1 MEPNNERKTPAGE
14 QNELFKK
21 QVFSDETLR
30 TADSD
35 EEETG
40 EQHFETLTFDKPA
53 VLDERF
59 AARKAERETAQPPQ
73 AKPAASR
80 PAAKPV
86 KRQVPAAQKNKSV
99 SHERRLYSG
108 ETPSDA
114 ALRITR
120 QIAALVL
127 CLLLVCGGFWAKGAV
142 WDIWTDRD
150 IEDVQKSTY
159 YSAAANSAQLRLD
172 QNLPIG
178 YDAAQ
183 AVCVSLGQPISSSA
197 IPAKADDKDTLI
209 FPADLT
215 GSMET
220 ALGSQKLRLETGLT
234 NTDLFK
240 EIYKSLKKKKPVIAL
255 MLVVDAESAKLQYG
269 VVTGLDVSNNRVTV
283 ALSEGVD
290 TYTLAEFV
298 AATRFENTKNI
309 PTSLAFSLL
318 FGYTFPQYG
327 DLFKMSGLK
336 ITLPAPCAFI
346 LSRLHENGF
355 EAYAVGGCVR
365 DSLLHKTPHDWDI
378 TTAAKPGKN
387 HRAFF
392 RHSRFRDRP

>member
-1 MEPNNERKTPAGE
+1 M
-14 QNELFKK
+14 
-21 QVFSDETLR
+21 
-30 TADSD
+30 
-35 EEETG
+35 
-40 EQHFETLTFDKPA
+40 
-53 VLDERF
+53 
-59 AARKAERETAQPPQ
+59 
-73 AKPAASR
+73 
-80 PAAKPV
+80 
-86 KRQVPAAQKNKSV
+86 
-99 SHERRLYSG
+99 YSG

-127 CLLLVCGGFWAKGAV
+127 CLLLVCGGFWAKGTV

-183 AVCVSLGQPISSSA
+183 AVCISLGQPISSPA

-255 MLVVDAESAKLQYG
+255 MLVADAESAKLQYG
-269 VVTGLDVSNNRVTV
+269 VVTGLDVRNNRVTV

-309 PTSLAFSLL
+309 PLRLRFSLL
-318 FGYTFPQYG
+318 FGTLSRNTAIF
-327 DLFKMSGLK
+327 FKMSGLK
-336 ITLPAPCAFI
+336 ITLPRRARSSSP
-346 LSRLHENGF
+346 
-355 EAYAVGGCVR
+355 AYTKTVLRPTPSAGACR

-378 TTAAKPGKN
+378 TTAANPEKN

-392 RHSRFRDRP
+392 RHSVLETGLKHGTVTLLIDHEPYEVTTFRVDGNYTDGRHPDSVAFTTDIRDDLARRDLTINAMAYSPATGIIDPFGGQEDLKNEIICCVGDPHKRFRKMRYA

>member
-21 QVFSDETLR
+21 QVFTDETLR
-30 TADSD
+30 TADPD

-40 EQHFETLTFDKPA
+40 EQHFETLIFDKPA

-73 AKPAASR
+73 AKPAAPR

-127 CLLLVCGGFWAKGAV
+127 CLLLVCGGFWAKGTV

-159 YSAAANSAQLRLD
+159 YSAAANSAQLSLD

-178 YDAAQ
+178 YVFLWDSPFRLPLSPQ
-183 AVCVSLGQPISSSA
+183 KQMTKTRSSSPQTLRA
-197 IPAKADDKDTLI
+197 AWKRRSAAK
-209 FPADLT
+209 
-215 GSMET
+215 SC
-220 ALGSQKLRLETGLT
+220 
-234 NTDLFK
+234 
-240 EIYKSLKKKKPVIAL
+240 SLKPALRTPIFSKK
-255 MLVVDAESAKLQYG
+255 S
-269 VVTGLDVSNNRVTV
+269 
-283 ALSEGVD
+283 
-290 TYTLAEFV
+290 
-298 AATRFENTKNI
+298 TK
-309 PTSLAFSLL
+309 A
-318 FGYTFPQYG
+318 
-327 DLFKMSGLK
+327 
-336 ITLPAPCAFI
+336 
-346 LSRLHENGF
+346 
-355 EAYAVGGCVR
+355 
-365 DSLLHKTPHDWDI
+365 
-378 TTAAKPGKN
+378 
-387 HRAFF
+387 
-392 RHSRFRDRP
+392 

>member
-21 QVFSDETLR
+21 QVFNDEPLR
-30 TADSD
+30 PAEPE
-35 EEETG
+35 EEETDK
-40 EQHFETLTFDKPA
+40 QHFETLTFDKPA

-59 AARKAERETAQPPQ
+59 AARKAEREAAQPQQKRPAPQ
-73 AKPAASR
+73 TRPAATR

-86 KRQVPAAQKNKSV
+86 KRQAPAAQKSKPASR
-99 SHERRLYSG
+99 ERRLYSG

-114 ALRITR
+114 VLRITR

-127 CLLLVCGGFWAKGAV
+127 CLLLVCGGFWVKGAV

-150 IEDVQKSTY
+150 IEDVQKNIDY
-159 YSAAANSAQLRLD
+159 NAAANSTQLSLD

-183 AVCVSLGQPISSSA
+183 AVCTALGQPISPSA
-197 IPAKADDKDTLI
+197 IPAKSDDEDTLV
-209 FPADLT
+209 FPADLA

-220 ALGSQKLRLETGLT
+220 ALGSQKLQLETGLT

-255 MLVVDAESAKLQYG
+255 MLVADAESAELQYG
-269 VVTGLDVSNNRVTV
+269 VVTGLDVNNNRVTV
-283 ALSEGVD
+283 ALNEGVD

-309 PTSLAFSLL
+309 PLRLRLSLL
-318 FGYTFPQYG
+318 FGT
-327 DLFKMSGLK
+327 
-336 ITLPAPCAFI
+336 
-346 LSRLHENGF
+346 LSRNT
-355 EAYAVGGCVR
+355 VI
-365 DSLLHKTPHDWDI
+365 LLK
-378 TTAAKPGKN
+378 
-387 HRAFF
+387 
-392 RHSRFRDRP
+392 

>member
-30 TADSD
+30 TADPE

-73 AKPAASR
+73 AKPAAPR

-127 CLLLVCGGFWAKGAV
+127 CLLFVCGGFWAKGTV

-183 AVCVSLGQPISSSA
+183 AVCISLGQPISSSA

-220 ALGSQKLRLETGLT
+220 ALASQKLRL
-234 NTDLFK
+234 

-255 MLVVDAESAKLQYG
+255 MLVADAESAKLQYG
-269 VVTGLDVSNNRVTV
+269 VVTGLDVNNNRVTV

-309 PTSLAFSLL
+309 PLRLRLSLL
-318 FGYTFPQYG
+318 FGT
-327 DLFKMSGLK
+327 
-336 ITLPAPCAFI
+336 
-346 LSRLHENGF
+346 LSRN
-355 EAYAVGGCVR
+355 
-365 DSLLHKTPHDWDI
+365 
-378 TTAAKPGKN
+378 TAIFLK
-387 HRAFF
+387 
-392 RHSRFRDRP
+392 

>member
-30 TADSD
+30 TADPD

-40 EQHFETLTFDKPA
+40 EQHSETLTFDKPA

-73 AKPAASR
+73 AKPAAPR
-80 PAAKPV
+80 
-86 KRQVPAAQKNKSV
+86 PAAQKNKSV

-127 CLLLVCGGFWAKGAV
+127 CLLLVCGGFWAKGTV

-183 AVCVSLGQPISSSA
+183 AVCISLGQPISSSA

-215 GSMET
+215 GSMEM
-220 ALGSQKLRLETGLT
+220 ALDSQKLQLETGLT

-255 MLVVDAESAKLQYG
+255 MLVADAESAKLQYG
-269 VVTGLDVSNNRVTV
+269 VVTGLDVRNNRVTV

-309 PTSLAFSLL
+309 PLRLRFSLL
-318 FGYTFPQYG
+318 FGT
-327 DLFKMSGLK
+327 
-336 ITLPAPCAFI
+336 
-346 LSRLHENGF
+346 LSRN
-355 EAYAVGGCVR
+355 
-365 DSLLHKTPHDWDI
+365 
-378 TTAAKPGKN
+378 TAIFLK
-387 HRAFF
+387 
-392 RHSRFRDRP
+392 

>member
-21 QVFSDETLR
+21 QVFNDEPLR
-30 TADSD
+30 AAEPED
-35 EEETG
+35 EEPNG
-40 EQHFETLTFDKPA
+40 QSFGTLTFDKPA

-59 AARKAERETAQPPQ
+59 AARKAEREATQPQQKRPAPQ
-73 AKPAASR
+73 VRPTASR
-80 PAAKPV
+80 PAAKLV
-86 KRQVPAAQKNKSV
+86 KRQAPAAQKSKPAPR
-99 SHERRLYSG
+99 ERRLYSG

-127 CLLLVCGGFWAKGAV
+127 CLLLVCGGFWVKGAV

-159 YSAAANSAQLRLD
+159 YSTAATSAQLSLD
-172 QNLPIG
+172 QTLPTG

-183 AVCVSLGQPISSSA
+183 AVCTALGSPISSSA
-197 IPAKADDKDTLI
+197 IPVKADDEDTLI
-209 FPADLT
+209 FPADLA

-220 ALGSQKLRLETGLT
+220 ALGSQKLQLETGLT

-240 EIYKSLKKKKPVIAL
+240 EIYKSLKKKQPVIAL
-255 MLVVDAESAKLQYG
+255 MLVSDAETAELQYG
-269 VVTGLDVSNNRVTV
+269 VVTGLDVRNNRVTV

-309 PTSLAFSLL
+309 PLRLRLSLL
-318 FGYTFPQYG
+318 FGT
-327 DLFKMSGLK
+327 
-336 ITLPAPCAFI
+336 
-346 LSRLHENGF
+346 LSRN
-355 EAYAVGGCVR
+355 
-365 DSLLHKTPHDWDI
+365 
-378 TTAAKPGKN
+378 TAIFLK
-387 HRAFF
+387 
-392 RHSRFRDRP
+392 

>member
-21 QVFSDETLR
+21 QVFSDETMR
-30 TADSD
+30 TADPD

-59 AARKAERETAQPPQ
+59 AARKAEREIAQPPQ
-73 AKPAASR
+73 
-80 PAAKPV
+80 AKPV

-127 CLLLVCGGFWAKGAV
+127 CLLLVCGGFWAKGTV

-159 YSAAANSAQLRLD
+159 YSAAANSAQLSLD

-183 AVCVSLGQPISSSA
+183 AVCISLGQPISSSA

-220 ALGSQKLRLETGLT
+220 ALGSQKLQLETGLT

-255 MLVVDAESAKLQYG
+255 MLVADAESAKLQYG

-309 PTSLAFSLL
+309 PLRLRFSLL
-318 FGYTFPQYG
+318 FGT
-327 DLFKMSGLK
+327 
-336 ITLPAPCAFI
+336 
-346 LSRLHENGF
+346 LSRN
-355 EAYAVGGCVR
+355 
-365 DSLLHKTPHDWDI
+365 
-378 TTAAKPGKN
+378 TAIFLK
-387 HRAFF
+387 
-392 RHSRFRDRP
+392 

>member
-30 TADSD
+30 TADPD

-59 AARKAERETAQPPQ
+59 AARKAEREIAQPPQ
-73 AKPAASR
+73 
-80 PAAKPV
+80 AKPV

-127 CLLLVCGGFWAKGAV
+127 CLLLVCGGFWAKGTV

-159 YSAAANSAQLRLD
+159 YSAAANSAQLSLD

-183 AVCVSLGQPISSSA
+183 AVCISLGQPISSSA

-220 ALGSQKLRLETGLT
+220 ALGSQKLQLETGLT

-255 MLVVDAESAKLQYG
+255 MLVADAESAKLQYG

-309 PTSLAFSLL
+309 PLRLRFSLL
-318 FGYTFPQYG
+318 FGT
-327 DLFKMSGLK
+327 
-336 ITLPAPCAFI
+336 
-346 LSRLHENGF
+346 LSRN
-355 EAYAVGGCVR
+355 
-365 DSLLHKTPHDWDI
+365 
-378 TTAAKPGKN
+378 TAIFLK
-387 HRAFF
+387 
-392 RHSRFRDRP
+392 

>member
-1 MEPNNERKTPAGE
+1 M
-14 QNELFKK
+14 
-21 QVFSDETLR
+21 
-30 TADSD
+30 
-35 EEETG
+35 
-40 EQHFETLTFDKPA
+40 
-53 VLDERF
+53 
-59 AARKAERETAQPPQ
+59 
-73 AKPAASR
+73 
-80 PAAKPV
+80 
-86 KRQVPAAQKNKSV
+86 
-99 SHERRLYSG
+99 
-108 ETPSDA
+108 
-114 ALRITR
+114 
-120 QIAALVL
+120 
-127 CLLLVCGGFWAKGAV
+127 

-159 YSAAANSAQLRLD
+159 YSAAANSAQLSLD

-183 AVCVSLGQPISSSA
+183 AVCISLGQPISSSA

-220 ALGSQKLRLETGLT
+220 ALGSQKLQLETGLT

-255 MLVVDAESAKLQYG
+255 MLVADAESAKLQYG

-309 PTSLAFSLL
+309 PLRLRFSLL
-318 FGYTFPQYG
+318 FGT
-327 DLFKMSGLK
+327 
-336 ITLPAPCAFI
+336 
-346 LSRLHENGF
+346 LSRN
-355 EAYAVGGCVR
+355 
-365 DSLLHKTPHDWDI
+365 
-378 TTAAKPGKN
+378 TAIFLK
-387 HRAFF
+387 
-392 RHSRFRDRP
+392 